1 MATAKKSQAK
11 SAKTETKPEVKSDAK
26 IVIGRTPIARTVED
40 ERKKGNALLLS
51 CMDLR
56 MIDETAWLMGEL
68 KHHNEYDHVAIAGA
82 SLGVLTAS
90 YKDPLLGETDVSH
103 LGKAFWTHVD
113 LAVRLH
119 NIERIIIVEHA
130 ECGAYGAFLRA
141 GKLHGRDAQGVQPK
155 KPRDLSL
162 TKPAAKTKP
171 EVEAAQHRFYAN
183 ELKRLVEAEYAKTYA
198 PRGKD
203 AIGLAVEVY
212 LVTPWTRLDEPK
224 K

>member
-1 MATAKKSQAK
+1 MATAKKLEA
-11 SAKTETKPEVKSDAK
+11 KSDAK
-26 IVIGRTPIARTVED
+26 VVIGRTPIARNVDDGRT
-40 ERKKGNALLLS
+40 KGNALLLS

-82 SLGVLTAS
+82 ALGVLTAS
-90 YKDPLLGETDVSH
+90 YKDPLLGVTDTTH
-103 LGKAFWTHVD
+103 LGKSFWTHVD

-119 NIERIIIVEHA
+119 NVEKVIIVEHA
-130 ECGAYGAFLRA
+130 ECGAYGAFLRG
-141 GKLHGRDAQGVQPK
+141 GKLHGRDGAVEGLQPK
-155 KPRDLSL
+155 KPRDNALAR
-162 TKPAAKTKP
+162 PAPKTKL
-171 EVEAAQHRFYAN
+171 EVEIAQHRFYAN

-203 AIGLAVEVY
+203 GTGLAVEVY